1 MFCLLIVLFI
11 NTVLT
16 QLLTFYLLKQKFMK
30 KIIYIILLIFIT
42 SIVGCGDKSRP
53 SDLPPLYSCTVTVTQ
68 DSKPLE
74 EVMVMFEPI
83 DSADV
88 KYSAAA
94 ITSADGNALMKTYGF
109 QGVPVGKYK
118 VVVTKIIGEASEYKL
133 NESTGREETV
143 NSKRYRLIEP
153 QFTSAET
160 TPHEIEITGKEKN
173 VSKTF
178 DVGKAVKEFI
188 E

>member
-1 MFCLLIVLFI
+1 MR
-11 NTVLT
+11 
-16 QLLTFYLLKQKFMK
+16 

-42 SIVGCGDKSRP
+42 SIVSCGDKSRP
-53 SDLPPLYSCTVTVTQ
+53 SDLPPLYSCMVIATQ
-68 DSKPLE
+68 NGKPIE
-74 EVMVMFEPI
+74 EAMIMFEST
-83 DSADV
+83 DSVGV

-94 ITSADGNALMKTYGF
+94 ITGANGTALMKTYGF

-118 VVVTKIIGEASEYKL
+118 VVITKIVSEAAEYKL
-133 NESTGREETV
+133 NESTGKEEAV
-143 NSKRYRLIEP
+143 NSKRYRLVES

-173 VSKTF
+173 ITKTF
-178 DVGKAVKEFI
+178 DVGKAVKDFI

>member
-1 MFCLLIVLFI
+1 MKKLIYITLFI
-11 NTVLT
+11 FVS
-16 QLLTFYLLKQKFMK
+16 
-30 KIIYIILLIFIT
+30 
-42 SIVGCGDKSRP
+42 SIAGCGDKSRP
-53 SDLPPLYSCTVTVTQ
+53 SDLPPLYPCTVTITQ
-68 DSKPLE
+68 DGKAIE
-74 EVMVMFEPI
+74 EAMVMFEPV

-94 ITSADGNALMKTYGF
+94 VTGADGNALMKTYGF
-109 QGVPVGKYK
+109 EGVPVGKYK
-118 VVVTKIIGEASEYKL
+118 VVVTKIISEAAEYKL
-133 NESTGREETV
+133 NESTGKEEAI

-153 QFTSAET
+153 QFTSAKT

-173 VSKTF
+173 ITKTF